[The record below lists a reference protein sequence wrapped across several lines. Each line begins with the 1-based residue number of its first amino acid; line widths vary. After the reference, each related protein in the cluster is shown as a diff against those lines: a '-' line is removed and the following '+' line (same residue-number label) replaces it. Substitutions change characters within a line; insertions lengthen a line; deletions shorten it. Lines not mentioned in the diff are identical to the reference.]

1 MKILHTSDWHLGH
14 RLHEQSQYE
23 EQLMFLNWL
32 EEHIHSQKI
41 DVLLISGDVFDTGV
55 PSNQSLK
62 LYYDFLINLKKTN
75 CSHIVITGGNHDAP
89 GTLNAPKELLQALSI
104 HVVGKAAEKI
114 EEEVFHLNV
123 NEENVIIAAVPYLR
137 DQDIRRAI
145 AGESFEDIDDR
156 YKSALK
162 NHFNE
167 IAEYCQSIKPKNA
180 AIIAMGHLFAIGG
193 TTSES
198 EQTIYVGNLGNIR
211 ASDFPPIFDY
221 VALGHLHRPQ
231 VIDGNQHIRYSGS
244 PYILSFSEVG
254 QTKKLMVIETKNE
267 TINSIEEVA
276 IPNFRKIHRISGNPD
291 ECIAQLHTIDSEK
304 PALTQWVEVILDNSS
319 NVGIGYTD
327 IRKACEELDLEVLKV
342 SLKNERNIAGLERLI
357 DNNQQIK
364 ELTPLEVF
372 NLKCKEQQFD
382 IENNPEIKDA
392 FFEILQTIQEQKNG

>member
-14 RLHEQSQYE
+14 RLHEQSQYD
-23 EQLMFLNWL
+23 EQFLFLQWL
-32 EEHIHSQKI
+32 EKYIQSQKI
-41 DVLLISGDVFDTGV
+41 DVLLISGDVFDTGA

-75 CSHIVITGGNHDAP
+75 CQHIVITGGNHDAP

-104 HVVGKAAEKI
+104 HVVGKAAEQI
-114 EEEVFHLNV
+114 HDEVFHLKV
-123 NEENVIIAAVPYLR
+123 HNEDVIIAAVPYLR

-145 AGESFEDIDDR
+145 AGESFEDIDNR

-162 NHFNE
+162 NHFTE
-167 IAEYCQSIKPKNA
+167 IAEYCESIKTKNTPV
-180 AIIAMGHLFAIGG
+180 IAMGHLFAVGG

-198 EQTIYVGNLGNIR
+198 EQTIYVGNLGNIG
-211 ASDFPPIFDY
+211 ADDFPSTFDY
-221 VALGHLHRPQ
+221 IALGHLHRPQ
-231 VIDGNQHIRYSGS
+231 IIDGNQHIRYSGS

-254 QTKKLMVIETKNE
+254 QSKKIVVIETDNGK
-267 TINSIEEVA
+267 INSIQEDV

-291 ECIAQLHTIDSEK
+291 ECIAQLHTIDTEK
-304 PALTQWVEVILDNSS
+304 PELKQWVEVILDNSS
-319 NVGIGYTD
+319 NVGIGYSD

-392 FFEILQTIQEQKNG
+392 FYEILQTIQEQKNG